1 MSDDH
6 DPMTLA
12 APGAILANLEVV
24 PAIRSRTP
32 LWRRV
37 LRNWSVR
44 LGCGAL
50 LLLIFV
56 AVAAPWLGTIDPT
69 AMDPSTANLL
79 PALRSTFRDLSSA
92 PSHPSFLL
100 P

>member
-12 APGAILANLEVV
+12 APGVILANLEVA

-69 AMDPSTANLL
+69 AMDPASANLL
-79 PALRSTFRDLSSA
+79 PG
-92 PSHPSFLL
+92 
-100 P
+100 

>member
-12 APGAILANLEVV
+12 APGAMLANLEVA
-24 PAIRSRTP
+24 PAVRSRTP

-44 LGCGAL
+44 L
-50 LLLIFV
+50 
-56 AVAAPWLGTIDPT
+56 
-69 AMDPSTANLL
+69 
-79 PALRSTFRDLSSA
+79 
-92 PSHPSFLL
+92 
-100 P
+100 